1 VAEGVP
7 PEELEASLDAAEPRA
22 ALVRLLVGRRKRAW
36 AELQDL
42 RLGALQQRA
51 VAAGVAESELYAALD
66 ADAPKQQLISL
77 LLQRPAAGSG
87 SGGAAATGARTEVDA
102 AERQLR
108 AELGALR
115 LGALQRRA
123 ATHRP
128 TPSARRLEGCLDS
141 ADPRAAMVSLLI
153 ELELHPA
160 LADETQDHHPAP
172 APAAAAAAAP
182 VATTA
187 TATTLARRRRAHT
200 GGGGVRATGGSSTR
214 R

>member
-1 VAEGVP
+1 MP

-22 ALVRLLVGRRKRAW
+22 AFVRLLVGKRERAW
-36 AELQDL
+36 AELEDL

-77 LLQRPAAGSG
+77 LLQQPAAGSG
-87 SGGAAATGARTEVDA
+87 GERAAATGAHTEVDT

-108 AELGALR
+108 AELGGLR

-153 ELELHPA
+153 ELELHPPP
-160 LADETQDHHPAP
+160 ADETQDHHPAP
-172 APAAAAAAAP
+172 ALAAAAAAAP
-182 VATTA
+182 AATTATA

-200 GGGGVRATGGSSTR
+200 GGGVVRTAGGSSTR